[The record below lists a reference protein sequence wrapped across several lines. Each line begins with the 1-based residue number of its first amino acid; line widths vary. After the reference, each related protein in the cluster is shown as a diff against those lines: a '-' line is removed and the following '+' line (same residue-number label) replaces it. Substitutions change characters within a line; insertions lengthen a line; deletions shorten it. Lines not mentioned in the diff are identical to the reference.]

1 MSPADALY
9 ERPTRAKSYTNVVGL
24 GQKAP
29 LLGRKRTSR
38 QPSVES
44 INGAN
49 GAARP
54 ASMISPQGG
63 KTAPSSP
70 SVELRRPDSMFL
82 SSAHSS
88 STDLSASGGKIHPSL
103 SRPPSTYYSRDFL
116 SSLAPREGG
125 YAIAAMMGGGLGAI
139 GTMTVEEKR
148 RSSMMEEHRE
158 RRPVSRAPAARST
171 GMGRWSLDG
180 GEVGICMSAGVQAI
194 ADQ

>member
-1 MSPADALY
+1 MSPAEALY

-24 GQKAP
+24 AQKAP

-49 GAARP
+49 GLARP

-70 SVELRRPDSMFL
+70 GVDLRRPDSMFL

-88 STDLSASGGKIHPSL
+88 STDLSASGKVHPSL

-139 GTMTVEEKR
+139 GTMSVEEKR
-148 RSSMMEEHRE
+148 RSSMIEEQRE
-158 RRPVSRAPAARST
+158 RRPASRAPAARST

-180 GEVGICMSAGVQAI
+180 GEVGLS
-194 ADQ
+194 